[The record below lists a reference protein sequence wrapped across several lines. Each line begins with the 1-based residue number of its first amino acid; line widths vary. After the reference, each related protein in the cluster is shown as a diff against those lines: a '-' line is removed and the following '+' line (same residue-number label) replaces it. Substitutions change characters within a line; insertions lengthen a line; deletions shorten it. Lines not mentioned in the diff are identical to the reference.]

1 MRLYGSD
8 WQAENI
14 GDFLDKATQSGQ
26 HHQANLIPLNDN
38 RDGIADRLAFLSALS
53 HELRTPLNTIGGFA
67 EIMAEQMLGPLEN
80 PKYQEYVRDIRRS
93 TMELR
98 AIVEDGLSLPML
110 ESALQRGGS
119 LDKQL
124 IDLSPDLICAFRDQT
139 IIMMNAAGQAM
150 IGDGRSSS
158 VEQKQI
164 GDLFDETCRDA
175 FVKNIE
181 TLAVELRRLP
191 LTLCASDGRRI
202 NAEVATQPVQL
213 EDGPAFLLIARDVS
227 DVTRA
232 ERQIRD
238 REDRL
243 YGILDAV
250 IDGIVTVNENGT
262 IETLNRAAQSIFD
275 LPETTAIGQKISS
288 FLLRPDNNKSADFL
302 EAFRSVFDGQAQS
315 DVHRWIARRHDGS
328 EFPVEIGVTLL
339 RTTDRPLLTVLIR
352 DITLRVANENKLL
365 ESEQRYALAASG
377 ANDGLWDWNL
387 QSDEIYFSSRWKAM
401 TGQPGTNIGNKPED
415 WFKLVHPD
423 DIDLLQAEIKSH
435 LARKSEHL
443 EATYRIRQPNG
454 SVRWML
460 ARGMAVFDESGKP
473 ARMAGSQSDITDQ
486 RKVQEQLVYDAFHD
500 PLTGLPNRALFM
512 DRLNHAIQRVRR
524 RRSEN
529 VAVLFIDVDR
539 FKVVNDSLGHSFG
552 DELLIAISARLNECI
567 RLGDTIA
574 RLGGDEF
581 TILAEDLSTP
591 TAAEE
596 LAHRI
601 VKRFEAPFQ
610 IKGREVF
617 SSVSIGVLMSNEDH
631 NRAEDMLRDADLAM
645 YRAKSEG
652 RGRFETFATDMRE
665 HAITIMEL
673 DTALRHAMERHE
685 FELFYQPITTLKTK
699 ALSGFEALI
708 RWRSPE
714 RGLISPFD
722 FIPLAEE
729 TGLIVQMGDFVIEEA
744 CRQKRKWLDLYGDQ
758 KPEWISI
765 NVSARQ
771 LVGHDIVPVLQKAL
785 SDNGLDGRQI
795 KVEITESL
803 VMENPVVAESLF
815 QRLKEMNVPLCID
828 DFGTG
833 YSSLGA
839 LHQFPIDVLK
849 IDKSFVQSS
858 SPHGNDREMIRTIAG
873 LAHNLGLS
881 VVAEGIETETQLAEV
896 SVIGCEFGQGYLF
909 SKPLEADEATQ
920 FIADWQD

>member
-1 MRLYGSD
+1 MG
-8 WQAENI
+8 WTI
-14 GDFLDKATQSGQ
+14 GDFLKKATQSGQ
-26 HHQANLIPLNDN
+26 YQQGSLTSLDDNQA
-38 RDGIADRLAFLSALS
+38 GIADRLAFLSALS

-93 TMELR
+93 TMDLR

-139 IIMMNAAGQAM
+139 IIMMNAAGHAM
-150 IGDGRSSS
+150 IGSNGAPS
-158 VEQKQI
+158 VERKQI
-164 GDLFDETCRDA
+164 GELFDETCRDT
-175 FVKNIE
+175 FVDNIG
-181 TLAVELRRLP
+181 TLAEELRRMS
-191 LTLCASDGRRI
+191 LTLIASDGRRI

-232 ERQIRD
+232 ERKVRD

-250 IDGIVTVNENGT
+250 MDGIVTVNENGS
-262 IETLNRAAQSIFD
+262 IETFNRAARSIFAIT
-275 LPETTAIGQKISS
+275 ENTAIGQKISS
-288 FLLRPDNNKSADFL
+288 FLIRPKKGDDVDFL
-302 EAFRSVFDGQAQS
+302 KAFESVFNGKPQS
-315 DVHRWIARRHDGS
+315 RVHQWIARRYDGT
-328 EFPVEIGVTLL
+328 ELPVEIGVTLL
-339 RTTDRPLLTVLIR
+339 RTTDRPLLTVLVR
-352 DITLRVANENKLL
+352 DITLRVANENRLL

-377 ANDGLWDWNL
+377 SNDGLWDWNF
-387 QSDEIYFSSRWKAM
+387 QRNEVYFSNRWKAM
-401 TGQPGTNIGNKPED
+401 TGHRETGIANQPED
-415 WFKLVHPD
+415 WFSLVHPD
-423 DIDLLQAEIKSH
+423 DVDLLQAEIKNH
-435 LARKSEHL
+435 LERKSEHL
-443 EATYRIRQPNG
+443 EVTYRIRQPDG
-454 SVRWML
+454 SIRWML
-460 ARGMAVFDESGKP
+460 ARGMAVFDDDGNP
-473 ARMAGSQSDITDQ
+473 VRMAGSQSDITEQ

-512 DRLNHAIQRVRR
+512 DRLNHAIQRVHRR
-524 RRSEN
+524 RAEN

-539 FKVVNDSLGHSFG
+539 FKVINDSLGHSFG
-552 DELLIAISARLNECI
+552 DELLIAIASRLNECI

-591 TAAEE
+591 IAAEE
-596 LAHRI
+596 LAQRI

-610 IKGREVF
+610 INGREVF
-617 SSVSIGVLMSNEDH
+617 SSVSVGVLISNEDH
-631 NRAEDMLRDADLAM
+631 KRAEDMLRDADLAM

-652 RGRFETFATDMRE
+652 RARYETFATGMRE
-665 HAITIMEL
+665 RAITIMEL
-673 DTALRHAMERHE
+673 DTALRRAMERHE
-685 FELFYQPITTLKTK
+685 FELFYQPITTLKTG

-744 CRQKRKWLDLYGDQ
+744 CRQKRRWLDLYGDQ

-771 LVGHDIVPVLQKAL
+771 LVGHDIVPVLQNAL
-785 SDNGLDGRQI
+785 AENRLDGSQI

-803 VMENPVVAESLF
+803 VMENPAIAESLF

-858 SPHGNDREMIRTIAG
+858 SPGGNDREMIRTIAG

-881 VVAEGIETETQLAEV
+881 VVAEGIETEAQLAEV
-896 SVIGCEFGQGYLF
+896 SSIGCEFGQGYLF
-909 SKPLEADEATQ
+909 SKPLEADLASQ
-920 FIADWQD
+920 FIADWKN